1 MITEYSIC
9 FNKEGFDMSNDL
21 VWLTILRG
29 AVEKSI
35 DKLLSDEVL
44 STSHKLFDNMKPT
57 IRNSDDA
64 IFGYVFGYVS
74 GVMEMTFANL
84 NRSPTTEDINEI
96 SQAITNRMDEIK
108 NRIYETKT

>member
-1 MITEYSIC
+1 
-9 FNKEGFDMSNDL
+9 MSNNK

-44 STSHKLFDNMKPT
+44 STSHKLFDNMNP
-57 IRNSDDA
+57 IISNSDDA

-84 NRSPTTEDINEI
+84 NRQPSNEDIKEI
-96 SQAITNRMDEIK
+96 SQAITNRMDEIR
-108 NRIYETKT
+108 NRINETKT

>member
-1 MITEYSIC
+1 
-9 FNKEGFDMSNDL
+9 MSSDI

-44 STSHKLFDNMKPT
+44 STSRKLFENMKPT
-57 IRNSDDA
+57 IKNSDDA
-64 IFGYVFGYVS
+64 IFGYVFGHVS

-84 NRSPTTEDINEI
+84 NRQPTSEDIDEI
-96 SQAITNRMDEIK
+96 SQSITNRMNEIRS
-108 NRIYETKT
+108 RIYETKK

>member
-1 MITEYSIC
+1 
-9 FNKEGFDMSNDL
+9 MSNDL